1 MQHVGG
7 ASPKI
12 PTMTNEQTVRQRRGL
27 PSNEPAPEQPEG
39 VSEAKLKELEMS
51 AYLNAR
57 RLQGQASLEA
67 LPVLPAGHVD
77 IPADHALGG
86 QHPAQSAL
94 LVIGLAGAVY
104 GSAISAFAGAMA
116 YGGIFDIA
124 IPMAT
129 VGVPLLAIGVGCLYY
144 RNRNA

>member
-57 RLQGQASLEA
+57 RLQGQASQVA
-67 LPVLPAGHVD
+67 LSVLPAGHVH

-86 QHPAQSAL
+86 QHLAQPVL
-94 LVIGLAGAVY
+94 LAIGLAGAVY
-104 GSAISAFAGAMA
+104 GSGISAFAAAMA
-116 YGGIFDIA
+116 IGGIFDIA
-124 IPMAT
+124 MAMAA
-129 VGVPLLAIGVGCLYY
+129 VGVPLLLIGAGCLYY